1 MERELGLNLQLKH
14 EWANLGDVRLHY
26 VTGGEGPAVVLLHG
40 WPQTWYMWRD
50 VLPGLMQRYRVYA
63 VDMRGLGD
71 SSRPA
76 TGYDTRTVAQ
86 DIWRLMTEVLD
97 ERCFHVVAHD
107 WGGPVAYALAALH
120 RQSVMSM
127 AIFDAP
133 VPGDGS
139 VLTAMGRWHFGF
151 HAESDLPEALIEGRE
166 DIYLRHMFSKGGARP
181 DAISEEAQR
190 EYIRAYSQPGAMRAG
205 FNYYREMTRN
215 ARDNKAFIA
224 QGKLQMPILVYGGGN
239 KLVGRAMY
247 AVDSWQRVAAN
258 VRGGVAEGCGHWI
271 PEERP
276 AWVVERLMDF
286 FTDVDSQRAVAAQA
300 PKPAPAAV
308 IAATASTATAQQT
321 PAPTAQK
328 GKTMFHETID
338 TALIDVEA
346 LPWMP
351 FAPYSDEI
359 MIKVIKVDPIRG
371 EWTSLLKTPPYTE
384 LPMHHHSGTV
394 MVWTVTGSWRYKEH
408 DWVASAGSFVFETA
422 ASRHTPITVGDE
434 EVITLNIVQGDWNV
448 LSPEGA
454 VLAIENWKSMVNRYV
469 NYCKNHGLETVDVTS
484 FSV

>member
-1 MERELGLNLQLKH
+1 MERDKGLNLTLTH

-26 VTGGEGPAVVLLHG
+26 VTGGEGPTIVLLHG

-50 VLPGLMQRYRVYA
+50 VLPGLMQRYRVIA

-71 SSRPA
+71 SSRPS

-86 DIWRLMTEVLD
+86 DIWRLMNDVLD
-97 ERCFHVVAHD
+97 VRCFHVVAHD

-120 RQSVMSM
+120 RQAVMSM

-151 HAESDLPEALIEGRE
+151 HSESDLPEALIEGRE

-181 DAISEEAQR
+181 DAISEEAQT

-247 AVDSWQRVAAN
+247 AVDSWQRVASN
-258 VRGGVAEGCGHWI
+258 VRGGIAEGCGHWI

-276 AWVVERLMDF
+276 AWVVERLMAF
-286 FTDVDSQRAVAAQA
+286 FTDVDEGRAAT
-300 PKPAPAAV
+300 P
-308 IAATASTATAQQT
+308 IAAKPSIQEAAAESFEQT
-321 PAPTAQK
+321 PVVHSEKAK
-328 GKTMFHETID
+328 SMFYESID

-351 FAPYSDEI
+351 FAPYSDDI

-371 EWTSLLKTPPYTE
+371 EWTTLLKTPPYSE

-394 MVWTVTGSWRYKEH
+394 MVWTVSGSWRYKEH
-408 DWVASAGSFVFETA
+408 DWVATAGSFVFETA

-448 LSPEGA
+448 MSPEGA
-454 VLAIENWKSMVNRYV
+454 VLAIENWKSMVDRYV
-469 NYCKNHGLETVDVTS
+469 NYCKNNGIDSVDVTS

>member
-1 MERELGLNLQLKH
+1 MKRDSGLETAFSSDLRH

-26 VTGGEGPAVVLLHG
+26 VTGGQGPTIVLLHG

-50 VLPGLMQRYRVYA
+50 VLPGLMQRYRVFA

-86 DIWRLMTEVLD
+86 DIWRLMSDVLD
-97 ERCFHVVAHD
+97 VRCFHVVAHD

-120 RQSVMSM
+120 RQAVMSM

-166 DIYLRHMFSKGGARP
+166 DIYLRHMFSKGGSRP

-239 KLVGRAMY
+239 KIVGRAMY
-247 AVDSWQRVAAN
+247 AVDSWQRVASD

-276 AWVVERLMDF
+276 AWVVERLMEF
-286 FTDVDSQRAVAAQA
+286 FTGVDEGRTTAASAPRPALAETVSTASSDLQA
-300 PKPAPAAV
+300 PNPEKAKA
-308 IAATASTATAQQT
+308 
-321 PAPTAQK
+321 
-328 GKTMFHETID
+328 MFHETID
-338 TALIDVEA
+338 TALIDVES

-351 FAPYSDEI
+351 FSPYSEEI
-359 MIKVIKVDPIRG
+359 FIKVIKVDAIRG
-371 EWTSLLKTPPYTE
+371 EWTTLLKTPPYTE

-408 DWVASAGSFVFETA
+408 DWVATPGSFVFETA

-448 LSPEGA
+448 MTPEGA
-454 VLAIENWKSMVNRYV
+454 VLAIENWKSMVDRYV
-469 NYCKNHGLETVDVTS
+469 NFCKTQGIEAVDVTS

>member
-1 MERELGLNLQLKH
+1 MKRDSGLETAFSSDLRH

-26 VTGGEGPAVVLLHG
+26 VTGGQGPTIVLLHG

-50 VLPGLMQRYRVYA
+50 VLPGLMQRYRVIA

-86 DIWRLMTEVLD
+86 DIWRLMSDVLD
-97 ERCFHVVAHD
+97 VRCFHVVAHD

-120 RQSVMSM
+120 RQAVMSM

-166 DIYLRHMFSKGGARP
+166 DIYLRHMFSKGGSRP

-239 KLVGRAMY
+239 KIVGRAMY
-247 AVDSWQRVAAN
+247 AVDSWQRVASD

-276 AWVVERLMDF
+276 AWVVERLMEF
-286 FTDVDSQRAVAAQA
+286 FTGVDEGRTTAASAPRPALAETVSTASSDLQA
-300 PKPAPAAV
+300 PNPEKAKA
-308 IAATASTATAQQT
+308 
-321 PAPTAQK
+321 
-328 GKTMFHETID
+328 MFHETID
-338 TALIDVEA
+338 TALIDVES

-351 FAPYSDEI
+351 FSPYSEEI
-359 MIKVIKVDPIRG
+359 FIKVIKVDAIRG
-371 EWTSLLKTPPYTE
+371 EWTTLLKTPPYTE

-408 DWVASAGSFVFETA
+408 DWVATPGSFVFETA

-448 LSPEGA
+448 MTPEGA
-454 VLAIENWKSMVNRYV
+454 VLAIENWKSMVDRYV
-469 NYCKNHGLETVDVTS
+469 NFCKTQGIEAVDVTS

>member
-1 MERELGLNLQLKH
+1 MKRDSGLEAALNSDLRH

-26 VTGGEGPAVVLLHG
+26 VTGGQGPTIVLLHG

-50 VLPGLMQRYRVYA
+50 VLPGLMQRYRVIA

-86 DIWRLMTEVLD
+86 DIWRLMNDVLD

-120 RQSVMSM
+120 RQAVMSM

-151 HAESDLPEALIEGRE
+151 HGESDLPEALIEGRE
-166 DIYLRHMFSKGGARP
+166 DIYLRHMFSKGGSRP

-239 KLVGRAMY
+239 KIVGRAMY
-247 AVDSWQRVAAN
+247 AVDSWQRVATN

-276 AWVVERLMDF
+276 AWVVERLMEF
-286 FTDVDSQRAVAAQA
+286 FTDVDEGRATATSA
-300 PKPAPAAV
+300 PKPVPAETVSVASEILPAP
-308 IAATASTATAQQT
+308 IAAKA
-321 PAPTAQK
+321 
-328 GKTMFHETID
+328 KTMFHETID

-351 FAPYSDEI
+351 FSPYSEEI
-359 MIKVIKVDPIRG
+359 FIKVIKVDAIRG
-371 EWTSLLKTPPYTE
+371 EWTTLLKTPPYTE

-408 DWVASAGSFVFETA
+408 DWVAKAGSFVFETA

-448 LSPEGA
+448 MTPEGA
-454 VLAIENWKSMVNRYV
+454 VLAIENWKSMVDRYV
-469 NYCKNHGLETVDVTS
+469 NYCKSQGIEAVDVTS